1 MRILRY
7 DTRATLIIAAGLLG
21 AGAACALPEWA
32 RPVVSPAVFELC
44 QIDAALTANRPSEA
58 LRRIAEASIRQDHP
72 QLQWRAAQAYAALG
86 QLTGTLSVQTRGGHT
101 GQFAG
106 DVLLIEPRGS
116 DRFLC
121 CPRAS
126 ALFQVRQALDGGLRL
141 PEAHLLHARCWLA
154 LERPQVALQV
164 VRGAEAALLDDATP
178 ETLATLAQIALA
190 ADSLPDYLRYER
202 LHARRDPEHRTALLS
217 TAYLT
222 AADRYSAQG
231 DAAMCLHWLRRATRL
246 RPDDA
251 ALLLRI
257 ADIEWADGNRAAAG
271 DLYERLLLVAP
282 ENPQCSRARERL
294 AEVIHTPTT
303 QKRR

>member
-1 MRILRY
+1 ML
-7 DTRATLIIAAGLLG
+7 
-21 AGAACALPEWA
+21 
-32 RPVVSPAVFELC
+32 ELW
-44 QIDAALTANRPSEA
+44 QIDAALAANRPSEA
-58 LRRIAEASIRQDHP
+58 LRRSAASSIRHDHP
-72 QLQWRAAQAYAALG
+72 QLQWRAARAYAALG
-86 QLTGTLSVQTRGGHT
+86 QLTGTLTVQTREGHA

-126 ALFQVRQALDGGLRL
+126 ALFQVRQALDGGLRT
-141 PEAHLLHARCWLA
+141 PGAHLLHARCWLA

-164 VRGAEAALLDDATP
+164 VRGAEPALLDDATP
-178 ETLATLAQIALA
+178 ETLTTLAQIALA

-202 LHARRDPEHRTALLS
+202 LRARLDPAHRAALLS
-217 TAYLT
+217 SAYLI
-222 AADRYSAQG
+222 AAERYSAQG
-231 DAAMCLHWLRRATRL
+231 DAALCLHWLRRAARL

-251 ALLLRI
+251 GLLLRI

-282 ENPQCSRARERL
+282 QHPQCSRARERL
-294 AEVIHTPTT
+294 AEVIRTPTPPR
-303 QKRR
+303 KR